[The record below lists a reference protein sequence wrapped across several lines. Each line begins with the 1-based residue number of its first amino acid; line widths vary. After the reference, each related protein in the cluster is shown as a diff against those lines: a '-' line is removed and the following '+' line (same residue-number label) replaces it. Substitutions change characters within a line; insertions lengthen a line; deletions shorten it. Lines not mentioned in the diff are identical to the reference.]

1 MSSFEKLIA
10 EQGSQY
16 GVMFEQEPAV
26 ADPTAVAPEPVPQD
40 QDVAQPQEPAD
51 LSSEGKK
58 FMISLGLKALRID
71 SDLLSEDDLFRA
83 AGDITDDNADD
94 MLDFLMS
101 KVEEHK

>member
-1 MSSFEKLIA
+1 V
-10 EQGSQY
+10 Y
-16 GVMFEQEPAV
+16 EQEPAV
-26 ADPTAVAPEPVPQD
+26 ADPAAGTPEPVPQD
-40 QDVAQPQEPAD
+40 QDVVQPQEPAD

-83 AGDITDDNADD
+83 AADITDENADD

>member
-16 GVMFEQEPAV
+16 GVVYEQEPAV
-26 ADPTAVAPEPVPQD
+26 TDPTAAPEPVPQD
-40 QDVAQPQEPAD
+40 QDVTQPQEPAD

-83 AGDITDDNADD
+83 AADITDQNADD

>member
-1 MSSFEKLIA
+1 MSSFAKIIS

-16 GVMFEQEPAV
+16 GVHFDQEAPPVDPVPAPAPEQDVTEPA
-26 ADPTAVAPEPVPQD
+26 
-40 QDVAQPQEPAD
+40 EPAQ

-71 SDLLSEDDLFRA
+71 SDLLSEDDLFNA
-83 AGDITDDNADD
+83 ASDVTDENADD
-94 MLDFLMS
+94 MLDFLMA

>member
-16 GVMFEQEPAV
+16 GVVFEQEPV
-26 ADPTAVAPEPVPQD
+26 ATAPEPVPQD
-40 QDVAQPQEPAD
+40 QDIAQPQEPAD

-71 SDLLSEDDLFRA
+71 SDLLSEDDLFKA
-83 AGDITDDNADD
+83 AADITDDNADD
-94 MLDFLMS
+94 MLDFLMT